1 MDYLTAMIADVDI
14 TSASREPLIRQRCIV
29 DLGLFY
35 GPFTVLCF
43 DQIGLNSIRTEQNRT

>member
-14 TSASREPLIRQRCIV
+14 TSASQEPLIRQRCIV
-29 DLGLFY
+29 DLLGLFY

-43 DQIGLNSIRTEQNRT
+43 DQIG